1 MTTRNIQRANQ
12 QARSNPESNLAI
24 DKELYSELIN
34 DAYNNKL
41 KNIGPFRGTILA
53 IKDKLLVHHQMYIKQ
68 YHQLLMI

>member
-41 KNIGPFRGTILA
+41 
-53 IKDKLLVHHQMYIKQ
+53 
-68 YHQLLMI
+68 